1 MTQYLIRRVLQAI
14 PVLLFISIIVYGL
27 IMISP
32 VDPLAIYEENPDIT
46 PADMAMLEFR
56 LGLRQPAFLNFR
68 GSSGTIQGAGV
79 ELFNKPEASG
89 GTEPA
94 RTGELHGG
102 IEVALV
108 DGKST
113 EDGSAWVKVLYVD
126 ERITGWTL
134 RGNLSIEM
142 NPFDSRY
149 FKWLLAILQGDF
161 GRSNVERRDALQM
174 ILERFPAT
182 LKLMSIAFIG
192 QLLVAIPIGII
203 SAIRQYSFFD
213 YFFTVLAYAGRSI
226 PIFWFG
232 LILIIVFHSSL
243 QWPSWIG
250 GDWAGEPLFPGSGMY
265 DIRLQLSLGYTPW
278 WDYVYHL
285 VLPVAMLS
293 VFGAASYIRYMRA
306 SMLEVI
312 FQDYI
317 RTARAKG
324 LKERAVLYG
333 HALKNAA
340 IPVVTIIAMDLPI
353 LFGGALFTETIF
365 SWPGMGK
372 LFFRSAQRVDY
383 AVLMGIVMINATF
396 IVAFNL
402 MADVVYAFLDPRIRY
417 D

>member
-1 MTQYLIRRVLQAI
+1 MTRYLIRRVLQAI

-27 IMISP
+27 ILISP
-32 VDPLAIYEENPDIT
+32 VDPMSIYEENPDIT
-46 PADMAMLEFR
+46 PEDMAMLEFR

-68 GSSGTIQGAGV
+68 GSSGTIQGEGV
-79 ELFNKPEASG
+79 ELYNKPEASG

-94 RTGELHGG
+94 LTGELAGG

-108 DGKST
+108 DGRET
-113 EDGSAWVKVLYVD
+113 EDGVSWVKVLYVND
-126 ERITGWTL
+126 RLTGWTP
-134 RGNLSIEM
+134 RDNLSIQI

-149 FKWLLAILQGDF
+149 FKWFFAVIKGDF

-182 LKLMSIAFIG
+182 FKLMSIAFIG
-192 QLLVAIPIGII
+192 QLLVAIPIGVV
-203 SAIRQYSFFD
+203 SAIKQYSLFD
-213 YFFTVLAYAGRSI
+213 HVFTVLAYAGRSI

-232 LILIIVFHSSL
+232 LILIIVFHGNLS
-243 QWPSWIG
+243 WPWWVEG
-250 GDWAGEPLFPGSGMY
+250 WAGKPLFPGSGMY
-265 DIRLQLSLGYTPW
+265 DIRLQRELGYTPW

-324 LKERAVLYG
+324 LKERVVLYG

-340 IPVVTIIAMDLPI
+340 IPVMTIVAMDLPI

-383 AVLMGIVMINATF
+383 AVLMGIVMINAVL

-402 MADVVYAFLDPRIRY
+402 VADIGYAFLDPRIRY

>member
-1 MTQYLIRRVLQAI
+1 MTRYLIRRGLQAI

-27 IMISP
+27 ILISP
-32 VDPLAIYEENPDIT
+32 VDPMSIYEENPDIT
-46 PADMAMLEFR
+46 PEDMAMLEFR

-68 GSSGTIQGAGV
+68 GSSGTVQGGGV
-79 ELFNKPEASG
+79 ELYNKPEASG
-89 GTEPA
+89 GTAPSLA
-94 RTGELHGG
+94 GELAGG
-102 IEVALV
+102 LEVALV
-108 DGKST
+108 DGRET
-113 EDGSAWVKVLYVD
+113 EDGVSWVKVLNVD
-126 ERITGWTL
+126 DRVTGWTQ
-134 RGNLSIEM
+134 RDKLSIQI

-149 FKWLLAILQGDF
+149 FKWFFAVLKGDF
-161 GRSNVERRDALQM
+161 GRSNVERRDALTM

-182 LKLMSIAFIG
+182 FKLMSVAFIG
-192 QLLVAIPIGII
+192 QLLIAIPVGVV
-203 SAIRQYSFFD
+203 SAIKQYSLFD
-213 YFFTVLAYAGRSI
+213 HVFTVLAYAGRSI

-232 LILIIVFHSSL
+232 LILIIVFHSTL
-243 QWPSWIG
+243 NWPSWVEG
-250 GDWAGEPLFPGSGMY
+250 WAGKPLFPGSGMY
-265 DIRLQLSLGYTPW
+265 DIRLERELGYKPW
-278 WDYVYHL
+278 WDQVYHL

-312 FQDYI
+312 FQDYV

-324 LKERAVLYG
+324 LKERVVLYG

-340 IPVVTIIAMDLPI
+340 IPVLTIVAMDLPI

-383 AVLMGIVMINATF
+383 AVLMGIVMINATL

-402 MADVVYAFLDPRIRY
+402 VADIGYAFLDPRIRY

>member
-1 MTQYLIRRVLQAI
+1 MTRYVIRRVLQAI
-14 PVLLFISIIVYGL
+14 PVLLFISVIVYGL

-32 VDPLAIYEENPDIT
+32 VDPMAIYEENPDIT
-46 PADMAMLEFR
+46 PEDMAMLEYR

-68 GSSGTIQGAGV
+68 GSFGTIKGGGM
-79 ELFNKPEASG
+79 ELWNKPEASG

-94 RTGELHGG
+94 ITGDLDGG
-102 IEVALV
+102 LRVALV
-108 DGKST
+108 DGRKT
-113 EDGSAWVKVLYVD
+113 EDGESWVKVLYV
-126 ERITGWTL
+126 EEKVTGWSL
-134 RGNLSIEM
+134 RENLSIRV
-142 NPFDSRY
+142 NPLDSRY
-149 FKWLLAILQGDF
+149 FKWLFAILQGDL
-161 GRSNVERRDALQM
+161 GRSNVERRDALEM

-192 QLLVAIPIGII
+192 QLLVAIPIGIV
-203 SAIRQYSFFD
+203 SAIRQYSLFD
-213 YFFTVLAYAGRSI
+213 YFFTVVAYAGRSI

-243 QWPSWIG
+243 DWPSWAG
-250 GDWAGEPLFPGSGMY
+250 GDWAGGPLFPGSGMY
-265 DIRLQLSLGYTPW
+265 DIRLQRSLGYTPW
-278 WDYVYHL
+278 WDYAHHL

-293 VFGAASYIRYMRA
+293 VYGAASYIRYMRA
-306 SMLEVI
+306 SMLEVV

-324 LKERAVLYG
+324 LKERVVLYG

-383 AVLMGIVMINATF
+383 AVLMGIVMINATL

-402 MADVVYAFLDPRIRY
+402 VADVVYAFLDPRIRY
-417 D
+417 S

>member
-1 MTQYLIRRVLQAI
+1 MTRYLIRRILQAI
-14 PVLLFISIIVYGL
+14 PVLFFISVIVYGL
-27 IMISP
+27 IIISP

-46 PADMAMLEFR
+46 PEDMAMLEFR

-68 GSSGTIQGAGV
+68 GSSGTVKADQIDLYNKTSTSGGLEPTKV
-79 ELFNKPEASG
+79 GELFQ
-89 GTEPA
+89 GTK
-94 RTGELHGG
+94 
-102 IEVALV
+102 VAVV
-108 DGKST
+108 DGEHDDS
-113 EDGSAWVKVLYVD
+113 GNWVKVLHVE
-126 ERITGWTL
+126 ERITGWT
-134 RGNLSIEM
+134 RRENMSIRV

-149 FKWLLAILQGDF
+149 FKWLLAVLQGDM
-161 GRSNVERRDALQM
+161 GRSNVERRPAFNM

-182 LKLMSIAFIG
+182 FYLMSIAFLG
-192 QLLVAIPIGII
+192 QLVIALPIGVI
-203 SAIRQYSFFD
+203 SAIKQYSLFD
-213 YFFTVLAYAGRSI
+213 HFFTIVAYAGRSI

-232 LILIIVFHSSL
+232 LILIIVFHSGL
-243 QWPSWIG
+243 DWPSWVG
-250 GDWAGEPLFPGSGMY
+250 GELAGDPLFPGGGMF
-265 DIRLQLSLGYTPW
+265 DVRLQRRLGYTPW
-278 WDYVYHL
+278 WDYLYHL
-285 VLPVAMLS
+285 VLPVLMLS
-293 VFGAASYIRYMRA
+293 VFGAAQYMRYMRA

-324 LKERAVLYG
+324 LRERVILYG

-340 IPVVTIIAMDLPI
+340 IPVVTILAMDLPI

-402 MADVVYAFLDPRIRY
+402 FADLVYAFLDPRIRY
-417 D
+417 E